1 MDYRLLRSCLISRVY
16 RTSPVLETQ
25 MSGNGVNQDLAPPAL
40 HLFSFSLP
48 NRGRTFVN
56 QVTYWQVNVWEE
68 MMRRC
73 AFFLS
78 LVLLGGHTCHAQSSE
93 TSSKQEIVELAHKA
107 DVEVF
112 RFAQANQLAQSYISQ
127 AEFDKGVEYT
137 VTARKAVAA
146 LSKNPSSAY
155 TSTELL
161 IVLNELALDAAT
173 HARAIYQKAMG
184 YATTGRTIDMNE
196 LAAADSFTKAQS
208 TLTEVSELLGH
219 STLGLIAT
227 DEKSNTK

>member
-1 MDYRLLRSCLISRVY
+1 
-16 RTSPVLETQ
+16 
-25 MSGNGVNQDLAPPAL
+25 
-40 HLFSFSLP
+40 
-48 NRGRTFVN
+48 
-56 QVTYWQVNVWEE
+56 

-73 AFFLS
+73 ALILS
-78 LVLLGGHTCHAQSSE
+78 LVLLGGHTSHAQSRD
-93 TSSKQEIVELAHKA
+93 TSSKQEIVELASKA

-112 RFAQANQLAQSYISQ
+112 KFAQANQLAQSYISQ
-127 AEFDKGVEYT
+127 AEFDKGVECAAI
-137 VTARKAVAA
+137 ARKAVAA

-161 IVLNELALDAAT
+161 IALNELALDAAT

-208 TLTEVSELLGH
+208 ALAEVSELLGH
-219 STLGLIAT
+219 STLRLIAT
-227 DEKSNTK
+227 DEKSKTK